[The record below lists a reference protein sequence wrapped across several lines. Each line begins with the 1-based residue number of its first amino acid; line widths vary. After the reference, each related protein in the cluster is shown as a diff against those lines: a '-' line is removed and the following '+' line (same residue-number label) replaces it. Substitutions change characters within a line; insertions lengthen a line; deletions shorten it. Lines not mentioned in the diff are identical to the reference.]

1 MPGERCVFPWCG
13 EQDFH
18 THQVDGSLVPRLEV
32 YEDLGPTIERA
43 QASEDRTPSVVVDL
57 FAPPRRHPDP
67 FASRFLSLRTT
78 GCICHPYDDPC
89 GGPGGPCRNHGGIVE
104 REPALWE
111 GDQA

>member
-43 QASEDRTPSVVVDL
+43 GGVVLDQTPDTVVYAV
-57 FAPPRRHPDP
+57 PPERP
-67 FASRFLSLRTT
+67 AVLSILSW
-78 GCICHPYDDPC
+78 P
-89 GGPGGPCRNHGGIVE
+89 
-104 REPALWE
+104 EPEPLLWE